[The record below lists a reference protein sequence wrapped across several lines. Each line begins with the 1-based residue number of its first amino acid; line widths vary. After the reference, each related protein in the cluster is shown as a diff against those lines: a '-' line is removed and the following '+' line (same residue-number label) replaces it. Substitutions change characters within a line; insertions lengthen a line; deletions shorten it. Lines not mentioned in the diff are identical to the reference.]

1 MYDAYDA
8 LELAKYI
15 VTKCIKDGCPISNLQ
30 LQKTLYFIQRQFLK
44 NKGCKGKKILD
55 RVRIFSLKNGT
66 KTELLPFCQFFFF
79 GIKIDKKRGVAKCNF
94 NETTNK

>member
-1 MYDAYDA
+1 M
-8 LELAKYI
+8 
-15 VTKCIKDGCPISNLQ
+15 VWS
-30 LQKTLYFIQRQFLK
+30 QFLK
-44 NKGCKGKKILD
+44 NKDCKGKKILD

>member
-1 MYDAYDA
+1 M
-8 LELAKYI
+8 
-15 VTKCIKDGCPISNLQ
+15 VWS
-30 LQKTLYFIQRQFLK
+30 QFLK

-79 GIKIDKKRGVAKCNF
+79 GIKIDKNGARISLPHQKGTDARENF
-94 NETTNK
+94 GQQNK